1 FQQHLATHSRDGGDK
16 GKVNDVDQGGN
27 GNPEVIDRY
36 TCSTCQKVYVS
47 LEQFDRHLDGHEEV
61 VLDNSAQ
68 DSLDDE
74 NETALSDISA
84 KRLQDDP
91 IIEVRPIKR
100 RAKGANAPP
109 VELKVA
115 LAGHRLGD
123 IVETDGYEPV
133 EPYLYLADFSAR
145 AGEIARTFAGALLQS
160 DSSVILLLKVEV
172 YGRSPSEDI
181 HGFDLAKPTWDI
193 KTVVATVHDC
203 TRKLLI
209 GTLSYSVLVTA
220 ALDIT
225 TGVVSVGASTS
236 LHISSNM
243 RMWCRKDRELNPL
256 VERQLRSKFDHA
268 ITFAKTAAIFYLFAS
283 WECHPVTIFRL
294 LDHYR
299 GKSSSGTKAVATL
312 FNEITKTQCITRILL
327 QDLLEEIGAGDCSVA
342 TTLRAV
348 LANFKADEQERPL
361 FKDQKTSRLLRS
373 LADSVCGTIRSL
385 NNDKVATAIKARFQL
400 NRDNSILKIYTHTRE
415 EKSADKGRG
424 RCTSDN

>member
-1 FQQHLATHSRDGGDK
+1 
-16 GKVNDVDQGGN
+16 
-27 GNPEVIDRY
+27 
-36 TCSTCQKVYVS
+36 
-47 LEQFDRHLDGHEEV
+47 
-61 VLDNSAQ
+61 
-68 DSLDDE
+68 
-74 NETALSDISA
+74 
-84 KRLQDDP
+84 
-91 IIEVRPIKR
+91 
-100 RAKGANAPP
+100 
-109 VELKVA
+109 
-115 LAGHRLGD
+115 
-123 IVETDGYEPV
+123 
-133 EPYLYLADFSAR
+133 
-145 AGEIARTFAGALLQS
+145 
-160 DSSVILLLKVEV
+160 
-172 YGRSPSEDI
+172 
-181 HGFDLAKPTWDI
+181 
-193 KTVVATVHDC
+193 
-203 TRKLLI
+203 
-209 GTLSYSVLVTA
+209 
-220 ALDIT
+220 
-225 TGVVSVGASTS
+225 
-236 LHISSNM
+236 M

-373 LADSVCGTIRSL
+373 LADSVCGTIRSWPC
-385 NNDKVATAIKARFQL
+385 KSTCRATLFDMILKCKLESRFQL